1 MNVVNVA
8 LESSID
14 RKLTMHIAL
23 FLIAILTALP
33 IRADNYVSHGISIYG
48 ELKYGPDFTHFAY
61 TNPDAPKGGT
71 LRLGWIGTFDSLNP
85 YILKGLDPPR
95 LGSLIYDTLTES
107 AEDEI
112 AVGYGCL
119 AERIEVPPDNSWVL
133 YTLRPEARWHDGKP
147 ITPEDVIF
155 SLEIYKTKAHPRFR
169 NYFAAIESAEKVGA
183 RQVRLI
189 FRGETNKELPLISG
203 QMSILPKHYWEDRN
217 FEETTLDPPLGSG
230 PYRIAAVEA
239 GRSITYER
247 VDDYWGRDLP
257 VNKGRFNFDR
267 IHFDYYR
274 DQTVAIEALKA
285 GEFDYRRENSSK
297 DWSTAYE
304 GEAVVAGRLV
314 KDPLP
319 HQRAAGM
326 QAFWFNT
333 RRAKFSDPR
342 VRQALGYAF
351 DFEWTKKN
359 LFYGLYTRSNSYFA
373 NSELA
378 STGLPSGRELEILE
392 EYRGRIPDELFT
404 TEFQLPT
411 TDGSGQLRQNL
422 RAAKKLLQEAGWVV
436 VDDVLTH
443 GETGEVMEIEFLLSS
458 SSWERIVAPM
468 IPNLERLGVKATIRT
483 VDRTQYQNR
492 VQTFDYDVIVLVRG
506 QSHSPGNEQRN
517 YWTSAVADEP
527 GSGNVVGIKDPV
539 VDELVDRLIEA
550 PSRAEL
556 VAMTRALDRVLLWG
570 HYTIPHWYSDNFRV
584 VHWDKFGKPALS
596 APYTGD
602 YFVMPYTWWYDAEKA
617 ARLEQ
622 DR

>member
-1 MNVVNVA
+1 MKG
-8 LESSID
+8 
-14 RKLTMHIAL
+14 RIAL
-23 FLIAILTALP
+23 FLIVFLTALP
-33 IRADNYVSHGISIYG
+33 ARADNYVGHGISLYG

-71 LRLGWIGTFDSLNP
+71 LRLGWIGTFDNLNP
-85 YILKGLDPPR
+85 HILKGLEPPR
-95 LGSLIYDTLTES
+95 LSSLIYDTLTEN

-112 AVGYGCL
+112 ATGYGRL
-119 AERIEVPPDNSWVL
+119 VERMAVPPDNAWVL
-133 YTLRPEARWHDGKP
+133 YTLRPEARWHDGRP

-155 SLEIYKTKAHPRFR
+155 TLETYKTKGNPGLR
-169 NYFAAIESAEKVGA
+169 NYFAAIETAEKVEA

-189 FRGETNKELPLISG
+189 FSGETNKELPLIAG
-203 QMSILPKHYWEDRN
+203 QMSILPKHYWEGRN

-247 VDDYWGRDLP
+247 VADYWGRDLP

-267 IHFDYYR
+267 IHFDFYR

-304 GEAVVAGRLV
+304 GEAVATGRLV

-319 HQRAAGM
+319 HRRASGM

-333 RRAKFSDPR
+333 RRAKFADPR

-351 DFEWTKKN
+351 DFEWTNKN
-359 LFYGLYTRSNSYFA
+359 LFYGLYTRSNSYFT

-378 STGLPSGRELEILE
+378 SAGLPSGRELEILE

-411 TDGSGQLRQNL
+411 TDGSGRLRQNL
-422 RAAKKLLQEAGWVV
+422 RAAQKLLQEAGWVV
-436 VDDVLTH
+436 VDDGLTYA
-443 GETGEVMEIEFLLSS
+443 ETGEVMEIEFLLSS

-468 IPNLERLGVKATIRT
+468 IPNLERLGVKATIRI

-492 VQTFDYDVIVLVRG
+492 VQAFDYDIIVLVRG

-517 YWTSAVADEP
+517 YWT
-527 GSGNVVGIKDPV
+527 
-539 VDELVDRLIEA
+539 
-550 PSRAEL
+550 
-556 VAMTRALDRVLLWG
+556 
-570 HYTIPHWYSDNFRV
+570 
-584 VHWDKFGKPALS
+584 
-596 APYTGD
+596 
-602 YFVMPYTWWYDAEKA
+602 
-617 ARLEQ
+617 
-622 DR
+622 

>member
-1 MNVVNVA
+1 MNVQQK
-8 LESSID
+8 S
-14 RKLTMHIAL
+14 RIAL
-23 FLIAILTALP
+23 ALIAILTTLP
-33 IRADNYVSHGISIYG
+33 VHADNYVGHGISIYG
-48 ELKYGPDFTHFAY
+48 ELKYGPDFTHFEY
-61 TNPDAPKGGT
+61 VNPDAQKGGT
-71 LRLGWIGTFDSLNP
+71 LRLGWIGTFDNLNP
-85 YILKGLDPPR
+85 HILKGLEPPGLSSLLYDP
-95 LGSLIYDTLTES
+95 LTES

-112 AVGYGCL
+112 ATGYGRL
-119 AERIEVPPDNSWVL
+119 VERIEVPPDNSWVL
-133 YTLRPEARWHDGKP
+133 YTLRPEARWHDGRP
-147 ITPEDVIF
+147 ITSEDVIF
-155 SLEIYKTKAHPRFR
+155 TLETYKTKGHPGLR
-169 NYFAAIESAEKVGA
+169 NYFAAIETAEKVGA

-189 FRGETNKELPLISG
+189 FSGETNKELPLIAG
-203 QMSILPKHYWEDRN
+203 QMSILPKHYWEGRN

-230 PYRIAAVEA
+230 PYQIAEVEA

-247 VDDYWGRDLP
+247 VADYWGRDLP

-267 IHFDYYR
+267 IHFDFYR

-304 GEAVVAGRLV
+304 GEALAAGRLV

-378 STGLPSGRELEILE
+378 SAGLPSGRELEILE

-411 TDGSGQLRQNL
+411 TDGSGRLRQNL
-422 RAAKKLLQEAGWVV
+422 RTAQKLLQAAGWVV

-443 GETGEVMEIEFLLSS
+443 AETGKVMEIEFLLSS

-492 VQTFDYDVIVLVRG
+492 VQAFDYDIISLVRG

-517 YWTSAVADEP
+517 YWTSSVADEP
-527 GSGNVVGIKDPV
+527 GSGNVAGIKDPV
-539 VDELVDRLIEA
+539 VDELVERLIQA

-556 VAMTRALDRVLLWG
+556 VATTRALDRVLLWG

-602 YFVMPYTWWYDAEKA
+602 YFVMPYTWWYDTEKA

>member
-1 MNVVNVA
+1 
-8 LESSID
+8 
-14 RKLTMHIAL
+14 MHIAL
-23 FLIAILTALP
+23 FLIVVLTVLP
-33 IRADNYVSHGISIYG
+33 VRADNYVGHGISIYG
-48 ELKYGPDFTHFAY
+48 ELKYGPDFTHFEY
-61 TNPDAPKGGT
+61 VNPDAPKGGT
-71 LRLGWIGTFDSLNP
+71 LRLGWIGTFDNLNP
-85 YILKGLDPPR
+85 YILKGLEPPR

-119 AERIEVPPDNSWVL
+119 VERIEVPPDNSWVL

-155 SLEIYKTKAHPRFR
+155 SLETYKTKGNPGLR
-169 NYFAAIESAEKVGA
+169 NYFAAIKTAEKVGA

-189 FRGETNKELPLISG
+189 FSGEANKELPLISG
-203 QMSILPKHYWEDRN
+203 QMAILPKHYWEGRN

-230 PYRIAAVEA
+230 PYRIAEVEA

-285 GEFDYRRENSSK
+285 GEFDYRRESSSK

-304 GEAVVAGRLV
+304 GEAVAAGRLV

-319 HQRAAGM
+319 HRRASGM

-333 RRAKFSDPR
+333 RRAKFADPR

-351 DFEWTKKN
+351 DFEWTNKN

-378 STGLPSGRELEILE
+378 SAGLPSGRELEILE

-411 TDGSGQLRQNL
+411 TDGSGRLRRNL
-422 RAAKKLLQEAGWVV
+422 RAAQKLLQEAGWVV

-443 GETGEVMEIEFLLSS
+443 AETGEVMEIEFLLSS

-492 VQTFDYDVIVLVRG
+492 VQSFDYDIISLVRG

-517 YWTSAVADEP
+517 YWPSAVADEP
-527 GSGNVVGIKDPV
+527 GSGNVAGIKDPV
-539 VDELVDRLIEA
+539 VDELVERLIQA

-556 VAMTRALDRVLLWG
+556 VATTRALDRVLLWG

-622 DR
+622 ER

>member
-1 MNVVNVA
+1 MNVQQK
-8 LESSID
+8 S
-14 RKLTMHIAL
+14 RIAL
-23 FLIAILTALP
+23 ALIAILTTLP
-33 IRADNYVSHGISIYG
+33 VRADNYVGHGISLYG

-61 TNPDAPKGGT
+61 TNPDAPKGGS
-71 LRLGWIGTFDSLNP
+71 LRLGWVGTFDNLNP
-85 YILKGLDPPR
+85 YILKGLEPPR
-95 LGSLIYDTLTES
+95 LSSLIYDTLTEH

-112 AVGYGCL
+112 FSEYGRL
-119 AERIEVPPDNSWVL
+119 VERIEVPPDNSWVL
-133 YTLRPEARWHDGKP
+133 YTLRPEARWHDGRP

-155 SLEIYKTKAHPRFR
+155 TLETYKTKGNPGLR
-169 NYFAAIESAEKVGA
+169 NYFAAIETAEKVGA

-189 FRGETNKELPLISG
+189 FSGETNKELPLIAG
-203 QMSILPKHYWEDRN
+203 QMSILPKHYWEGRN

-230 PYRIAAVEA
+230 PYKIVAVEA

-247 VDDYWGRDLP
+247 VTDYWARDLP

-274 DQTVAIEALKA
+274 DQTVVIEALKA

-304 GEAVVAGRLV
+304 GEAVAAGRLV

-378 STGLPSGRELEILE
+378 SAGLPSGRELEILE

-404 TEFQLPT
+404 TEFQLPI

-422 RAAKKLLQEAGWVV
+422 RTAKKLLQEAGWVV

-443 GETGEVMEIEFLLSS
+443 AETGEVMEIEFLLSS

-492 VQTFDYDVIVLVRG
+492 VQAFDYDVIVLVRG

-527 GSGNVVGIKDPV
+527 GSGNVAGIKDPV
-539 VDELVDRLIEA
+539 VDELVERLIQA

-556 VAMTRALDRVLLWG
+556 VATTRALDRVLLWG
-570 HYTIPHWYSDNFRV
+570 HYTIPHWYSGNFRV

-622 DR
+622 GR

>member
-1 MNVVNVA
+1 M
-8 LESSID
+8 SRSI
-14 RKLTMHIAL
+14 A
-23 FLIAILTALP
+23 FALIAILTALP
-33 IRADNYVSHGISIYG
+33 VHADNYVGHGISLYG
-48 ELKYGPDFTHFAY
+48 EFKYGPDFTHFEYA
-61 TNPDAPKGGT
+61 NPDAPKGGT
-71 LRLGWIGTFDSLNP
+71 LRLGWVGTFDNLNP
-85 YILKGLDPPR
+85 HILKGLEPPR
-95 LGSLIYDTLTES
+95 LGSLIYDTLTEH

-112 AVGYGCL
+112 FSEYGRL
-119 AERIEVPPDNSWVL
+119 AERIEVPPDNAWVL

-155 SLEIYKTKAHPRFR
+155 TLETYKTKGHPGLRS
-169 NYFAAIESAEKVGA
+169 YFAAIEAAEKVGA
-183 RQVRLI
+183 RQVRLS
-189 FRGETNKELPLISG
+189 FSGETNKELPLIAG
-203 QMSILPKHYWEDRN
+203 QMSILPKHYWEGCN

-285 GEFDYRRENSSK
+285 GEFDYRRESSSK

-304 GEAVVAGRLV
+304 GEAVATGKLV

-319 HQRAAGM
+319 HRRGAGM

-333 RRAKFSDPR
+333 RRAKFADPR

-351 DFEWTKKN
+351 DFEWTNKN
-359 LFYGLYTRSNSYFA
+359 LFYGLYTRSKSYFA

-404 TEFQLPT
+404 TELQPPA
-411 TDGSGQLRQNL
+411 TDGSGQVRQNL
-422 RAAKKLLQEAGWVV
+422 RTAQKLLQAAGWVV

-443 GETGEVMEIEFLLSS
+443 AETGEVVKIEFLLSS

-468 IPNLERLGVKATIRT
+468 LPNLERLGVKATIRT
-483 VDRTQYQNR
+483 VDQTQYQNR
-492 VQTFDYDVIVLVRG
+492 LQTFDYDVIVLVRG

-517 YWTSAVADEP
+517 YWTSTTADQP
-527 GSGNVVGIKDPV
+527 GSGNVAGIKDPV
-539 VDELVDRLIEA
+539 VDALVERLIQA

-556 VAMTRALDRVLLWG
+556 VATTRALDRILLWG

-596 APYTGD
+596 APYTAD
-602 YFVMPYTWWYDAEKA
+602 YFVMPYTWWYDEEKA
-617 ARLEQ
+617 AQLEQ
-622 DR
+622 AR

>member
-1 MNVVNVA
+1 
-8 LESSID
+8 
-14 RKLTMHIAL
+14 MHIAL
-23 FLIAILTALP
+23 ALIAILTALP
-33 IRADNYVSHGISIYG
+33 VRADNYVGHGISIYG
-48 ELKYGPDFTHFAY
+48 ELKYGPDFTHFEY
-61 TNPDAPKGGT
+61 VNPDAPKGGT
-71 LRLGWIGTFDSLNP
+71 LRLGRIGTFDNLNP
-85 YILKGLDPPR
+85 HILKGLEPPR
-95 LGSLIYDTLTES
+95 LGSLIYDSLTER

-119 AERIEVPPDNSWVL
+119 AAQIEVPPDNAWVL
-133 YTLRPEARWHDGKP
+133 YTLRPEARWHDGRP

-155 SLEIYKTKAHPRFR
+155 TLETYKTKGHPRFR
-169 NYFAAIESAEKVGA
+169 TYFAAIETAEKVGA
-183 RQVRLI
+183 HQVRLI
-189 FRGETNKELPLISG
+189 FSGETNKELPLISG
-203 QMSILPKHYWEDRN
+203 QLEILPKHYWEGRN

-230 PYRIAAVEA
+230 PYRIASVEA

-247 VDDYWGRDLP
+247 VADYWGRDLP

-267 IHFDYYR
+267 IHFDFYR

-304 GEAVVAGRLV
+304 GEAVATGKLV
-314 KDPLP
+314 KDPLS
-319 HQRAAGM
+319 HRLATGM

-333 RRAKFSDPR
+333 RRAKFADPR

-351 DFEWTKKN
+351 DFEWTNKN

-378 STGLPSGRELEILE
+378 SAGLPSGRELEILE
-392 EYRGRIPDELFT
+392 EYRGRIPDKLFT

-411 TDGSGQLRQNL
+411 NDDSGQLRQNL
-422 RAAKKLLQEAGWVV
+422 RRAKRLLQAAGWVV

-443 GETGEVMEIEFLLSS
+443 TETGEVMEIEFLLVSS
-458 SSWERIVAPM
+458 TWERIVAP
-468 IPNLERLGVKATIRT
+468 ILPNLKRLGVKATIRT
-483 VDRTQYQNR
+483 VDQTQYQNR
-492 VQTFDYDVIVLVRG
+492 LQTFDYDIISLVRA

-517 YWTSAVADEP
+517 FWTSAAADEP
-527 GSGNVVGIKDPV
+527 GSSNVAGIKDPV
-539 VDELVDRLIEA
+539 VDELVDRLIQA
-550 PSRAEL
+550 PSRSEL
-556 VAMTRALDRVLLWG
+556 VATTRALDRVLLWG

-584 VHWDKFGKPALS
+584 VHWDKFGKPASS
-596 APYTGD
+596 APYTRD

-622 DR
+622 GR

>member
-1 MNVVNVA
+1 MNVQ
-8 LESSID
+8 LKSC
-14 RKLTMHIAL
+14 IAL
-23 FLIAILTALP
+23 ALIAILTALP
-33 IRADNYVSHGISIYG
+33 VDADNYVGHGISPYG
-48 ELKYGPDFTHFAY
+48 ELKYGPDFTHFEY
-61 TNPDAPKGGT
+61 VNPDAPKGGT

-85 YILKGLDPPR
+85 HILKGLEPPR
-95 LGSLIYDTLTES
+95 LDNLIYDTLTES

-112 AVGYGCL
+112 AVGYGL
-119 AERIEVPPDNSWVL
+119 LVERIEVPPDNAWIL

-155 SLEIYKTKAHPRFR
+155 TLETYKTKGHPGLR
-169 NYFAAIESAEKVGA
+169 NYFAAIESAEKVEA
-183 RQVRLI
+183 HQVRLI
-189 FRGETNKELPLISG
+189 FSGEPNKELPLIAG
-203 QMSILPKHYWEDRN
+203 QMDILPKHYWEGRN

-230 PYRIAAVEA
+230 PYRIASVEA

-247 VDDYWGRDLP
+247 VADYWGRDLP

-304 GEAVVAGRLV
+304 GEAVATGRLV

-319 HQRAAGM
+319 HQLAAGM

-351 DFEWTKKN
+351 DFEWTNKN

-378 STGLPSGRELEILE
+378 SAGLPSGRELEILE
-392 EYRGRIPDELFT
+392 KYRGRIPDELFT

-411 TDGSGQLRQNL
+411 TDGPGQLRQNL
-422 RAAKKLLQEAGWVV
+422 RAAQKLLQAAGWVV
-436 VDDVLTH
+436 ADDVLTH
-443 GETGEVMEIEFLLSS
+443 AETGEAMEIEFLLSS
-458 SSWERIVAPM
+458 SSWERIVAP
-468 IPNLERLGVKATIRT
+468 ILPNLERLGVKATIRT

-492 VQTFDYDVIVLVRG
+492 VQAFDYDIISLVRA

-517 YWTSAVADEP
+517 NWTSAVADQP
-527 GSGNVVGIKDPV
+527 GSGNVAGIKDPV
-539 VDELVDRLIEA
+539 VDELVDRLIQA

-556 VAMTRALDRVLLWG
+556 VATTQALDRVLLWG

-596 APYTGD
+596 APYTRD